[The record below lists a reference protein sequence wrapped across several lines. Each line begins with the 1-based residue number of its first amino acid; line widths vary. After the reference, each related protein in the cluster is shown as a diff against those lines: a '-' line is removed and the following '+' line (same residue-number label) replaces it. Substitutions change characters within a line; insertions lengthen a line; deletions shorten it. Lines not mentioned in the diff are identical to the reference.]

1 MNFIKKNIKHF
12 ENLLDYIKEHLFCIV
27 LLILVFIISFVIL
40 KLFPSHMPNEIQS
53 QEIYIC
59 GISLTNIGV
68 WFTGIGLVIT
78 AFWSMFQFSK
88 SVSRKQQENGAEI
101 AKLFSD
107 DLLEKCAVLGKV
119 FLDSELNTLLKYDD
133 FNYTA
138 FKNFDVKELIDLYD
152 GDDEICRKIKIII
165 SSNEIQQIY
174 LRKLESSISL
184 NDYISKTKAYTTE
197 EARKIFILNNTNMPF
212 KFIDLISSVLN
223 TLEYISMYISS
234 QSTDSK
240 YVYQSLH
247 QIFLKTVKLLAPII
261 CFQNKNYSDKL
272 YTNVIFVYKDWCRL
286 NEKDKKIENKK
297 KEKIYKI
304 LNPKIKAV

>member
-1 MNFIKKNIKHF
+1 MNFIKKYIKHF
-12 ENLLDYIKEHLFCIV
+12 GNFLDYIINHLLCILV
-27 LLILVFIISFVIL
+27 LILIFITSFAIL
-40 KLFPSHMPNEIQS
+40 RLFPSYMPTDIQS
-53 QEIYIC
+53 QEIYIF
-59 GISLTNIGV
+59 GISLANIGV
-68 WFTGIGLVIT
+68 WFTGVGVLIA

-119 FLDSELNTLLKYDD
+119 ILSSELNPLLKYDNLD
-133 FNYTA
+133 YKS
-138 FKNFDVKELIDLYD
+138 FKNFDIKELIDLYD
-152 GDDEICRKIKIII
+152 GNDEVCRKMKYIL
-165 SSNEIQQIY
+165 SSDEIQQIY
-174 LRKLESSISL
+174 LRKLDTTISL
-184 NDYISKTKAYTTE
+184 KDISINDKKYTTE
-197 EARKIFILNNTNMPF
+197 EARQIFILNNKNMPF
-212 KFIDLISSVLN
+212 RFIDLVSNVLN

-234 QSTDSK
+234 QSADSK

-261 CFQNKNYSDKL
+261 CVQNKNYSDKL
-272 YTNVIFVYKDWCRL
+272 YTNIIFVYKDWCEL
-286 NEKDKKIENKK
+286 NEKDKKSEAKK